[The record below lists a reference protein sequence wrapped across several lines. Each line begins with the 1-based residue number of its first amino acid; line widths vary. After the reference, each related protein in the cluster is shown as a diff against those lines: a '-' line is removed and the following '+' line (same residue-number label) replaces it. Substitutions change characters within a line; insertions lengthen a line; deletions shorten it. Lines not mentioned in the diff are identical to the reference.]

1 MVQTWQQGNHLGL
14 LVYVDVLELTHLR
27 LERKLGVRDLV
38 HPVRP
43 RERDGR
49 EQAYGRESSSAP
61 THCFSYIFFRLMH
74 VSASRF
80 FPLALNS
87 LACLISFSIFRMRW
101 SSRFCSISIWSRIL
115 EIAAFASF
123 PPLLFAEGVG
133 AAALGFERP
142 NRFISARA
150 GVRVHGENPRSRWD
164 ALQRAVR

>member
-1 MVQTWQQGNHLGL
+1 MRACKPTSNPNPHPNHARLHALLYVVHELLDSFHATHFSCDSVHGIGAGLVRAQRL
-14 LVYVDVLELTHLR
+14 LVYVDHLELRLLR

-61 THCFSYIFFRLMH
+61 THCFSNIFFRLMH

-80 FPLALNS
+80 FPFALNS

-101 SSRFCSISIWSRIL
+101 SSRFCSIS
-115 EIAAFASF
+115 
-123 PPLLFAEGVG
+123 
-133 AAALGFERP
+133 
-142 NRFISARA
+142 
-150 GVRVHGENPRSRWD
+150 
-164 ALQRAVR
+164 